1 LKELTLSDLEVAID
15 ECCRIYGEREMI
27 VVGSMAILGTTAI
40 PSVGLRMSDDI
51 DLYPAHVPSD
61 KTLLVALELG
71 IDSEFREERGWFV
84 ESVGDWTTKTS
95 PEGWKSRLLPVETP
109 AGNIGHCLAP
119 SDLAFNKIEAGRPK
133 DIPYVAEMIRSG
145 FVTAAKLESLIAN
158 DPREE
163 EIREKLRAT
172 LKATVDW
179 AKSNLATETI
189 LPEIVP
195 VTDDSLADREMPAE
209 GEGAPEL

>member
-1 LKELTLSDLEVAID
+1 
-15 ECCRIYGEREMI
+15 
-27 VVGSMAILGTTAI
+27 
-40 PSVGLRMSDDI
+40 
-51 DLYPAHVPSD
+51 
-61 KTLLVALELG
+61 
-71 IDSEFREERGWFV
+71 
-84 ESVGDWTTKTS
+84 
-95 PEGWKSRLLPVETP
+95 
-109 AGNIGHCLAP
+109 
-119 SDLAFNKIEAGRPK
+119 
-133 DIPYVAEMIRSG
+133 MIRSG

-179 AKSNLATETI
+179 AQSNLATETI